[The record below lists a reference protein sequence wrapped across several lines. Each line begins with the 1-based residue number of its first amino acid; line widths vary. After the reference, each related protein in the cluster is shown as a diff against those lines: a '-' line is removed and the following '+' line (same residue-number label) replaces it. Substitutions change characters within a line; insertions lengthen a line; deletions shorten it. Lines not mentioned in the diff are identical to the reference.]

1 MAYVATR
8 RIPSRV
14 PKPLL
19 RALSS
24 VTAPPLNL
32 TPKLA
37 EPSTRS
43 GSPAASSSSALD
55 LTDSG
60 RLFASARTGTLV
72 AALATLSAM
81 AIEPLV
87 DAGTAVMRSRA
98 IMESLLGRSVVIAA
112 VRSTVYRHFCAG
124 ESVEEVDRAV
134 RDLSRSGLRAILDY
148 GMEDAEDAEACARNL
163 AGFLRTVE
171 MASSMPPTSAT
182 VCIKITA
189 LCPISLLERISDLLR
204 WNKKDPS
211 FELPWKAHSFPIL
224 TDSSPIY
231 LTPSIPEPL
240 TQAEELELRSVHENI
255 ATLCEQCAKYN
266 IPLLV
271 DAEYASVQPAIDYFT
286 YSAALKY
293 NRGDCAVV
301 YGTMQ
306 AYLKDS
312 KERLVNMVNAA
323 EEQGFSIGLK
333 LVRGA
338 YLTRETQLASAFGV
352 PSPIHGSIQE
362 THKCYN
368 ECASFLLERVR
379 QGSGAVVLATH
390 NVESG
395 RLAAAK
401 AQELGIVK
409 TDQKLQFAQ
418 LMGMADGLSLGLR
431 NAGFQVSKYL
441 PFGPV
446 DQVIPYLLRRAE
458 ENRGFLSSAALDR
471 QLLRKELKRRL
482 KTAVLGR
489 D

>member
-1 MAYVATR
+1 M
-8 RIPSRV
+8 
-14 PKPLL
+14 
-19 RALSS
+19 
-24 VTAPPLNL
+24 
-32 TPKLA
+32 
-37 EPSTRS
+37 
-43 GSPAASSSSALD
+43 
-55 LTDSG
+55 
-60 RLFASARTGTLV
+60 
-72 AALATLSAM
+72 
-81 AIEPLV
+81 
-87 DAGTAVMRSRA
+87 
-98 IMESLLGRSVVIAA
+98 
-112 VRSTVYRHFCAG
+112 
-124 ESVEEVDRAV
+124 
-134 RDLSRSGLRAILDY
+134 
-148 GMEDAEDAEACARNL
+148 
-163 AGFLRTVE
+163 
-171 MASSMPPTSAT
+171 
-182 VCIKITA
+182 CIKFTA
-189 LCPISLLERISDLLR
+189 LCPISLLERISELLR

-293 NRGDCAVV
+293 NRGDRAVV

-312 KERLVNMVNAA
+312 KERLVKMVNAA

-395 RLAAAK
+395 KLITYHSCLF
-401 AQELGIVK
+401 QEQG
-409 TDQKLQFAQ
+409 
-418 LMGMADGLSLGLR
+418 
-431 NAGFQVSKYL
+431 
-441 PFGPV
+441 
-446 DQVIPYLLRRAE
+446 
-458 ENRGFLSSAALDR
+458 
-471 QLLRKELKRRL
+471 
-482 KTAVLGR
+482 
-489 D
+489 